1 MYTIYCDG
9 NLIYYPRN
17 ETIPLINPVLTMED
31 SVAGELTFQI
41 APGHKHYD
49 NIRRITSVID
59 VYQDKE
65 WIWSGRPIEVEEM
78 MNHVRKI
85 TCEGELAYLCD
96 TIQPQAVYHNI
107 TPENFLKAL
116 IQIHNGKADAG
127 KQFTV
132 GTVTVTD
139 PNNSIYRFTNRESTI
154 DCINEKL
161 LKNVGGHL
169 QIRHVNGVRY
179 LDYLAEPARVSEQV
193 IRFGKNLV
201 DFTRSYDMTEMATVI
216 VPVGA
221 RLTEQ
226 GQTEVEGLDRRVTIA
241 SVNNNK
247 EYLVNEDAVAEYG
260 WIEKVVEYDDIKEP
274 ARLKTKGQ
282 KYLTD
287 VQYENMTIELTAVDL
302 HNLNPEID
310 NIRVLDSVRAVS
322 KPHGLD
328 RSFMVTKRK
337 IPITNPADEEYTLG
351 ATAKVSYTTLAKNQ
365 VKEIGQKIDSLPSS
379 SSVLDAAAEIV
390 KRSLNGY
397 IIISENAEALYV
409 MDADKP
415 ADATNVWRING
426 SGLALSTSGFEGT
439 YNPVLTMPATLNMS
453 NLTVSGAVTENIQV
467 VTGITQAADKT
478 VTPTTRTLK
487 IVKGVLMT

>member
-17 ETIPLINPVLTMED
+17 ETIPLINPVLTMQD
-31 SVAGELTFQI
+31 STAGELTFQI

-78 MNHVRKI
+78 MNHVRKVV
-85 TCEGELAYLCD
+85 CEGELAYLCD
-96 TIQPQAVYHNI
+96 TIQPQAVYKNI
-107 TPENFLKAL
+107 TPENFLKKL
-116 IQIHNGKADAG
+116 IQIHNGKADAE

-132 GTVTVTD
+132 GVVTVTD
-139 PNNSIYRFTNRESTI
+139 PNSEMYRFTDRESTI

-161 LKNVGGHL
+161 IKNVGGHL
-169 QIRHVNGVRY
+169 RIRHENGVRY
-179 LDYLAEPARVSEQV
+179 IDYITEAVRTSDQI
-193 IRFGKNLV
+193 IRFGKNLI

-241 SVNNNK
+241 SVNGGN

-260 WIEKVVEYDDIKEP
+260 WIEKVVEYDDIKDP
-274 ARLKTKGQ
+274 TQLKNKGQ
-282 KYLTD
+282 KFLTD

-310 NIRVLDSVRAVS
+310 NIRVLDTVRAVS

-351 ATAKVSYTTLAKNQ
+351 ATAKVSYTSLAKNQ
-365 VKEIGQKIDSLPSS
+365 VKEISQKISSLPSS

-390 KRSLNGY
+390 RRSLNGY
-397 IIISENAEALYV
+397 IVISENAEAMFV
-409 MDADKP
+409 MDADVP
-415 ADATNVWRING
+415 DEATNVWRING
-426 SGLALSTSGFEGT
+426 SGLALSTDGFDGT
-439 YNPVLTMPATLNMS
+439 YKPVLTMPATLNMS
-453 NLTVSGAVTENIQV
+453 NLTVSGAVTEDIQV
-467 VTGITQAADKT
+467 VTGISQAADKT

-487 IVKGVLMT
+487 VVKGVLMT